1 MHDFLA
7 GGGPTGALLR
17 AHDWASTPLG
27 APAGWPQPLKTLVG
41 IMLASNQPMFVAWGP
56 GRNLV
61 YNELYAQV
69 LADKHPAALGR
80 DMLEVWYDIRDDV
93 GPLADQVFRGES
105 VQREDMRLMIWR
117 HGTLEETYFTFF
129 YSPVRDAQGA
139 VAGLFCACTD
149 ISDRVFAQRRV
160 RESEAR
166 LRGVL
171 DNMGEAFALFDR
183 GFRLVDVNDEGLRLD
198 GRTREQLLGRSHWE
212 LYPGTE
218 RTPLGEMYHA
228 CMADGVPRST
238 ECHYRWEDGR
248 TAWLEVRASLT
259 PQGLA
264 LFYRDIT
271 RRRRLE
277 QDARLSAER
286 VQLALEAGAIVGTWV
301 WDVTSDCFVADARFA
316 RSFGLDAEL
325 CRTGL
330 PLAQVKVPIHPDDL
344 PRVEE
349 ALSDVLARVGPYRCE
364 YRVLQADGSWHWVEA
379 NGHVERDAHGGLRF
393 PGVLLDIESR
403 RRVAAERDQA
413 TAMLRSFIEAVPGVV
428 YFKDLEGRML
438 LANRGVAELLG
449 KPPEVFLGRTDRENL
464 EDKAQAEAVMAN
476 DRRIMA
482 SGRAE
487 QLEEEVRRPDGTP
500 ALWLSTKA
508 PMRDEEGRVIGL
520 IGASVDISE
529 RKRDEEALRD
539 SDRRKSEFLAVLSH
553 ELRNPLAPIR
563 NGVHV
568 LRRAPAGSPMA
579 ARALEI
585 IGRQSDHLARLV
597 DDLLDMTRI
606 SRGKIA
612 LQRDRVDLNELV
624 RRAADDFSAMLGE
637 GSVHL
642 VTELA
647 PGPLWLHADA
657 TRISQ
662 VIGNLLHNA
671 IKFTPAHGTIR
682 LSTRAA
688 GGTAL
693 LGVRD
698 TGVGMDPGSVDAMF
712 EPFAQGEQTL
722 ARSRG
727 GLGLGLPV
735 VKGLVEMH
743 GGSISARS
751 AGPGQGAEFVVV
763 LPQADEPQPPAT
775 ADGAP
780 ARAGAGRH
788 VLIVEDNVDAART
801 LAELLE
807 LEGHVARVA
816 TDGRSA
822 IALASQA
829 VPDLVLCDIGLPDM
843 DGYAVARAIRA
854 EPRLLAT
861 RLVALS
867 GYAQPEDRRR
877 SQDAGFDDHLAK
889 PPDVDQLLQ
898 LIAASDMADR

>member
-1 MHDFLA
+1 MQPFPA

-17 AHDWASTPLG
+17 AFDWDATPLG
-27 APAGWPQPLKTLVG
+27 SPAGWPQPLKTLVG
-41 IMLASNQPMFVAWGP
+41 VMLGSNQPMCVVWGP
-56 GRNLV
+56 ARTMI
-61 YNELYAQV
+61 YNEPYTSI
-69 LADKHPAALGR
+69 LADRHPQAIGR
-80 DMLEVWYDIRDDV
+80 DYLDVWSDIRLQV
-93 GPLADQVFRGES
+93 EPLVSQAYRGEP
-105 VQREDMRLMIWR
+105 VQMDDILLVLHRQGEPQEM
-117 HGTLEETYFTFF
+117 HFSFF
-129 YSPVRDAQGA
+129 YSPLHDAEGR
-139 VAGLFCACTD
+139 VNGLFCACTD
-149 ISDRVFAQRRV
+149 ITGHVFAQGRL

-183 GFRLVDVNDEGLRLD
+183 EFRLVEMNDEALRLD
-198 GRTREQLLGRSHWE
+198 GRSREQLLGRLHWDV
-212 LYPGTE
+212 YPGTE
-218 RTPLGEMYHA
+218 QSPLGDMYRR
-228 CMADGVPRST
+228 CMADGVARSM
-238 ECHYRWEDGR
+238 ENHYRWEDGR
-248 TAWLEVRASLT
+248 SAWLEVRASLT

-264 LFYRDIT
+264 VFYRDIT
-271 RRRRLE
+271 GRRALE
-277 QDARLSAER
+277 EAARLSAER
-286 VQLALEAGAIVGTWV
+286 VQLALKAGAIVGTWV
-301 WDVTSDCFVADARFA
+301 WDVAQDRFLADRRFA
-316 RSFGLDAEL
+316 QSFGLDADL
-325 CRTGL
+325 CRNGL
-330 PLAQVKVPIHPDDL
+330 PVEQVKASIHPEDME
-344 PRVEE
+344 RVNATVQD
-349 ALSDVLARVGPYRCE
+349 ALDRLGPYRCE
-364 YRVLQADGSWHWVEA
+364 YRVLADGKWRWVEA
-379 NGHVERDAHGGLRF
+379 NGHVERDAHGRLRF

-413 TAMLRSFIEAVPGVV
+413 NAMLRSFIEAVPGVV
-428 YFKDLEGRML
+428 YFKDREGRML

-449 KPPEVFLGRTDRENL
+449 KPPEVFLGHTDRENL
-464 EDKAQAEAVMAN
+464 DDKAQAEAVMAN
-476 DRRIMA
+476 DRRIMD
-482 SGRAE
+482 SGRTE
-487 QLEEEVRRPDGTP
+487 QFEEEVRRPDGTP

-508 PMRDEEGRVIGL
+508 PMRYEAGRVMGL

-529 RKRDEEALRD
+529 RKRNEEALRE

-568 LRRAPAGSPMA
+568 LQRAPAGSA
-579 ARALEI
+579 AASRALEI
-585 IGRQSDHLARLV
+585 IGRQADHLVRLV

-606 SRGKIA
+606 SRGKID
-612 LQRDRVDLNELV
+612 LQRERVDLNELV
-624 RRAADDFSAMLGE
+624 RRAADDFSAMLADG
-637 GSVHL
+637 GLRL
-642 VTELA
+642 VTEIA
-647 PGPLWLHADA
+647 PAPLWLHADA

-682 LSTRAA
+682 LSTHMA
-688 GGTAL
+688 GSTAL

-698 TGVGMDPGSVDAMF
+698 TGVGMEPRSVEAMF
-712 EPFAQGEQTL
+712 EPFAQAEQTL

-751 AGPGQGAEFVVV
+751 PGPGQGAEFVVL
-763 LPQADEPQPPAT
+763 LPLEDQAQPQPRAVPAQ
-775 ADGAP
+775 GA
-780 ARAGAGRH
+780 AGAGRH

-822 IALASQA
+822 IALAGNA

-843 DGYAVARAIRA
+843 DGYAVARALRA
-854 EPRLLAT
+854 EPRLVAT

-877 SQDAGFDDHLAK
+877 SQAAGFDDHLAK
-889 PPDVDQLLQ
+889 PPDIDQLLQ
-898 LIAASDMADR
+898 LIAAGDAAER